1 MRTTYTGPV
10 KNRGENARGQANVSR
25 EELADFKRKYGADKT
40 LRDLLNADK
49 TGKAPASEKSP
60 LARGPQGA
68 SMAPSRT
75 GRAEI
80 PKGTG
85 GAKAPAASTE
95 RRMSP
100 LEMGLLTTSGALAAP
115 LAVRGAM
122 KVAPKVAGMASKAGE
137 AAKGAASK
145 AGEAAKGAASKAG
158 EAAKGAA
165 SKAGEAVKGAASKA
179 GEAVKGAMERRAA
192 AKAAPER
199 KEPSSLY
206 PDPPKTGGVF
216 RSARYGTRG
225 EQQAAGRKATEDYAR
240 DVMERGAE
248 MGMKRGGNVKS
259 YAKGGMTKGGGC
271 ETRGKKARYV

>member
-1 MRTTYTGPV
+1 MTPFQKAFNEAKREGRKTFPFNGKTYSTKTAEDQGREIGAKAAAGSGRGMAAGRT
-10 KNRGENARGQANVSR
+10 AS
-25 EELADFKRKYGADKT
+25 DKDT
-40 LRDLLNADK
+40 
-49 TGKAPASEKSP
+49 TS
-60 LARGPQGA
+60 
-68 SMAPSRT
+68 

-115 LAVRGAM
+115 LAVRGVM
-122 KVAPKVAGMASKAGE
+122 KTAPKVAGMASKAGE
-137 AAKGAASK
+137 AVKGAASK

-158 EAAKGAA
+158 EAA
-165 SKAGEAVKGAASKA
+165 KGAASKA

-216 RSARYGTRG
+216 RSAREPAPPKPRVKVEGTKGGVYRS
-225 EQQAAGRKATEDYAR
+225 ETPKASSETTSFRSRTADRA
-240 DVMERGAE
+240 DERMADFKKG
-248 MGMKRGGNVKS
+248 GMTKA

-271 ETRGKKARYV
+271 ETRGKNARYV